1 MLNLSFVVCEGGVA
15 KIFMAIGYALVV
27 VKVAIPI
34 VLLVMGAMDFMK
46 AIFGADPKSFS
57 TSIITLVQRVIA
69 GVIIFF
75 IPSIMYIIIDIISD
89 ASNNKDFVS
98 NGGFT
103 VCNECMFHP
112 TKCCSQTVDGHG
124 ACEVGK
130 NGNN

>member
-1 MLNLSFVVCEGGVA
+1 MLNLGFVVCEGGVA

-57 TSIITLVQRVIA
+57 TSIKTLIQRIIA

-75 IPSIMYIIIDIISD
+75 IPSVMYIISD
-89 ASNNKDFVS
+89 VSSNKDFVS
-98 NGGFT
+98 GGGFS

-112 TKCCSQTVDGHG
+112 TKCCSQSVNGHG
-124 ACEVGK
+124 ACEVTK
-130 NGNN
+130 DDNN